1 MDGRTRNQSYQKS
14 NRMVKP
20 ASHELEKK
28 KFIATRLLLLLLF
41 FLGALGLF
49 GWVMHEVIGEQE
61 VQFDERV
68 IEWLRPMITPGRTSF
83 LTFITFFGSRNFLLF
98 AYGIL
103 ILIYLIKK
111 NTRRAFEMG
120 FIGIGGF
127 LLMFF
132 LKLFF
137 HRVRPANP
145 LIAPLKNFSFP
156 SGHATSSFIFCGIL
170 IYLIWKS
177 KWNSNLK
184 IAGSVFLLFFSLL
197 IGFSRVY
204 LRLHFASDVF
214 AGFCLGFAW
223 IAASIYFMERIK
235 KKVRLKN

>member
-1 MDGRTRNQSYQKS
+1 MEGPAIRQYHKNNS
-14 NRMVKP
+14 MVKP
-20 ASHELEKK
+20 AAPALEKK
-28 KFIATRLLLLLLF
+28 KFIVSRLLLLLLF
-41 FLGALGLF
+41 FLGALALF
-49 GWVMHEVIGEQE
+49 GWVIHEVIGEQE

-68 IEWLRPMITPGRTSF
+68 IEWLKPMITPARTSF
-83 LTFITFFGSRNFLLF
+83 LTFITFFGSRNFLLV
-98 AYGIL
+98 AYAIL
-103 ILIYLIKK
+103 ILIYLLKK

-177 KWNSNLK
+177 KWNIQLK
-184 IAGSVFLLFFSLL
+184 YTVSVLLLCFSLL

-223 IAASIYFMERIK
+223 IAACIYFMERIK
-235 KKVRLKN
+235 KKVHLNN

>member
-1 MDGRTRNQSYQKS
+1 MDEGTGISTYQKS
-14 NRMVKP
+14 YRMAKP
-20 ASHELEKK
+20 ASNELEKK

-41 FLGALGLF
+41 FLGALALF
-49 GWVMHEVIGEQE
+49 GWVIHEVIGEQE
-61 VQFDERV
+61 VQFDQRV
-68 IEWLRPMITPGRTSF
+68 IEWLKPMITPARTSF

-103 ILIYLIKK
+103 ILIYLFKK
-111 NTRRAFEMG
+111 NTRRALEMG

-184 IAGSVFLLFFSLL
+184 IAGSVLLLFFSLL

-223 IAASIYFMERIK
+223 IAACIYFMERIK
-235 KKVRLKN
+235 KKVRMK